1 VPRFSNSVLTKRNLA
16 ILIIALILAIG
27 FLLLRAER
35 AAAQITGDDYQSAV
49 TLERLM
55 ILGMLGL
62 VVLTWFYLKWRPPPD
77 QEEETRIEPD
87 RD

>member
-1 VPRFSNSVLTKRNLA
+1 MRQRFDTPRNRKQ
-16 ILIIALILAIG
+16 LIILLIAVVLALG
-27 FLLLRAER
+27 FLLIRTER

-77 QEEETRIEPD
+77 RGDEHPVQSD
-87 RD
+87 RE

>member
-1 VPRFSNSVLTKRNLA
+1 MPRLTNSLLTRRNLA
-16 ILIIALILAIG
+16 ILFIALILALG
-27 FLLLRAER
+27 FLLIRAER

-62 VVLTWFYLKWRPPPD
+62 VVLTWYYLKWRPPPSQD
-77 QEEETRIEPD
+77 DEPEPEPD
-87 RD
+87 RE